1 MKGIVLT
8 VREAAAVLGLRPK
21 NVYYLLYMGYI
32 EGWKIANTWRI
43 SLVSVED
50 YDQRTIKKST

>member
-1 MKGIVLT
+1 MKGVVLT
-8 VREAAAVLGLRPK
+8 TREVAAILKMQPK

-43 SLVSVED
+43 SLVSVEA
-50 YDQRTIKKST
+50 YDQRTVKKSA